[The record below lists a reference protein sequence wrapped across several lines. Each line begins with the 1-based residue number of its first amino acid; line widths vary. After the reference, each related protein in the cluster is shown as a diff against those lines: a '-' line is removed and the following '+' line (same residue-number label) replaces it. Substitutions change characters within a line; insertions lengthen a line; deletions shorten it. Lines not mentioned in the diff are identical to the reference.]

1 MNHRSLVGTIVLCL
15 IPAALAGQDSSP
27 SRLEDLKP
35 GQRVRLLTIE
45 GHRLEGRLDS
55 ITHQPPALHLH
66 SLDQAIAV
74 AIIDSLWI
82 HRTHAGKGAWIGA
95 LVLGIPSAIFW
106 TGICSAVS
114 EGQGCDAVGV
124 VTGLTLAGAAVG
136 AGGGA
141 LIGST
146 STRWEL
152 RYVRTPVSSRWWR
165 PREPQLHLGLRLR
178 LP

>member
-1 MNHRSLVGTIVLCL
+1 
-15 IPAALAGQDSSP
+15 
-27 SRLEDLKP
+27 
-35 GQRVRLLTIE
+35 
-45 GHRLEGRLDS
+45 LEGPLDS
-55 ITHQPPALHLH
+55 IRRHPPALQLPPD
-66 SLDQAIAV
+66 LAINIA
-74 AIIDSLWI
+74 AIDSLWI
-82 HRTHAGKGAWIGA
+82 RRAHAGKGAWIGA

-106 TGICSAVS
+106 TGVCSAVS

-136 AGGGA
+136 AGVGA

-152 RYVRTPVSSRWWR
+152 RYVRAPVSSRGSR
-165 PREPQLHLGLRLR
+165 PKEPQLHLGLRLG